1 MKKNNLIIIL
11 GPTAVGKTKI
21 SVKIAKK
28 LNSPIISCD
37 SRQFY
42 KELNIGTDK
51 PNKQILK
58 EIKHYFIN
66 SLSIKQNYNVGEFEK
81 DTIKLLKQLFVNF
94 NNLIMAGGSGLYI
107 NSICNGIDNMPA
119 IDPLL
124 RQKLNKKYKKSGID
138 YFKKF
143 IKKNDPIFYNN
154 VDLNNHQRLI
164 RGVEVFLQTKQPFS
178 SLRKGIKKKRNFN
191 IIKIG
196 IKESKEKLYNKINK
210 RVDLMIKKGLI
221 SETKKLYKFKEYNA
235 LQTIGYKEIFM
246 YLENSINL
254 NECIELIKK
263 NTRNYSKRQIT
274 WFNKEHDI
282 KWFYNN
288 EYEDI
293 IKYIINETN

>member
-1 MKKNNLIIIL
+1 M
-11 GPTAVGKTKI
+11 PKI
-21 SVKIAKK
+21 
-28 LNSPIISCD
+28 N
-37 SRQFY
+37 
-42 KELNIGTDK
+42 
-51 PNKQILK
+51 
-58 EIKHYFIN
+58 
-66 SLSIKQNYNVGEFEK
+66 
-81 DTIKLLKQLFVNF
+81 
-94 NNLIMAGGSGLYI
+94 
-107 NSICNGIDNMPA
+107 
-119 IDPLL
+119 PLL
-124 RQKLNKKYKKSGID
+124 RQRLNNKYKKHGID

-143 IKKNDPIFYNN
+143 IKKNDPIFYND

-164 RGVEVFLQTKQPFS
+164 RGTEVFLQTKKPFS
-178 SLRKGIKKKRNFN
+178 SLRKGIKKQRDFN

-274 WFNKEHDI
+274 WFNKEYDI